1 MSSAFITHISTFLPN
16 APIDNDTMESVL
28 GFVNGKKSRAR
39 ALVLKNNGIKNR
51 HYAID
56 PKTGKL
62 THNNAQLTAEAVR
75 RLLEAVKLGID
86 EVPLLACGTATP
98 DQLMPAHGFM
108 TQGELKGPPCEVFT
122 AAGSCTASMAALRYA
137 TLAVASGQAPRAVVT
152 GSELLSPLMQGK
164 HFGPELD
171 SRVAALEKD
180 PHIAFEY
187 EFLRWMLSD
196 GAGAVLVEPEAQQRT
211 AMPVLKIHWVESVS
225 FAGQLDTCMYHLAR
239 KREDGSTESWKEAE
253 PSEWAKGGFFNLGQD
268 ARMLGEN
275 IGRVMGDSLAL
286 VMKKKKLGGREVD
299 WLLPHISSAFFR
311 AQVKEQAE
319 RVGLFVPEE
328 RVFTNLATVGNVAT
342 ASVFLML
349 EELLTSGRAKK
360 GEKILC
366 SIPESA
372 RFNASFALLEVV

>member
-1 MSSAFITHISTFLPN
+1 MNAFITHISTFLPN
-16 APIDNDTMESVL
+16 QPIDNEAMESVL
-28 GFVNGKKSRAR
+28 GLVNGKKSRAR
-39 ALVLKNNGIKNR
+39 ALVLRNNGIKNR
-51 HYAID
+51 HYAMD
-56 PKTGKL
+56 PGTGKL
-62 THNNAQLTAEAVR
+62 THNNAQLTAVAVR

-86 EVPLLACGTATP
+86 EVPLLSCGTATP

-108 TQGELKGPPCEVFT
+108 AQGELEGPPCEVFT

-137 TLAVASGQAPRAVVT
+137 TMAVGSGHAPRAVVT
-152 GSELLSPLMQGK
+152 GSELLSPLMHAK

-171 SRVAALEKD
+171 SRLAALEED

-196 GAGAVLVEPEAQQRT
+196 GAGALLLEPEARQRT
-211 AMPVLKIHWVESVS
+211 SLPVLKVHWVETIS
-225 FAGQLDTCMYHLAR
+225 FAGELDTCMYHLAR
-239 KREDGSTESWKEAE
+239 KRPDGSTESWKEAE
-253 PSEWAKGGFFNLGQD
+253 PSEWAKSGFFNLGQD

-286 VMKKKKLGGREVD
+286 VMKKRKLGGREVD

-311 AQVKEQAE
+311 TQVKEQAE
-319 RVGLFVPEE
+319 RIGLFVPEE
-328 RVFTNLATVGNVAT
+328 RVFTNLSTVGNVGT

-349 EELLTSGRAKK
+349 EELLASGRAKK
-360 GEKILC
+360 GEKVLC

-372 RFNASFALLEVV
+372 RFNAAFGLFEVM